1 MAVRT
6 LSPHLIFCDEIGR
19 ESEVAPI
26 VSAMASGVMMAATA
40 HGRSFDDLCRKPA
53 IARLLQ
59 MGMCSAVARFGYR
72 RKCRN
77 NQAMVRQGGN
87 WKEMDRFFA
96 GSDGLRG
103 DWAMGVIS
111 DSSTRTPAGVIH
123 VAGWIFESPAFFT
136 LAEPAVI
143 LQEWT
148 QTSSIKDLPFPSA
161 CLCLYEQG
169 MVFPSAWEESLQTE
183 NLNALTMEDR
193 QILAD
198 LGNVLGSTGLQG
210 QIDQLNLLQSRL
222 KSQWEMA
229 SQRYAI
235 NGKLYRSLGLLG
247 GLLMVILLW

>member
-1 MAVRT
+1 MSLVEF
-6 LSPHLIFCDEIGR
+6 L
-19 ESEVAPI
+19 
-26 VSAMASGVMMAATA
+26 
-40 HGRSFDDLCRKPA
+40 K
-53 IARLLQ
+53 ARL
-59 MGMCSAVARFGYR
+59 S
-72 RKCRN
+72 
-77 NQAMVRQGGN
+77 
-87 WKEMDRFFA
+87 
-96 GSDGLRG
+96 
-103 DWAMGVIS
+103 
-111 DSSTRTPAGVIH
+111 
-123 VAGWIFESPAFFT
+123 FT

-148 QTSSIKDLPFPSA
+148 QTSFIKDLPFPSA

>member
-1 MAVRT
+1 MSLVEF
-6 LSPHLIFCDEIGR
+6 L
-19 ESEVAPI
+19 
-26 VSAMASGVMMAATA
+26 
-40 HGRSFDDLCRKPA
+40 K
-53 IARLLQ
+53 ARL
-59 MGMCSAVARFGYR
+59 S
-72 RKCRN
+72 
-77 NQAMVRQGGN
+77 
-87 WKEMDRFFA
+87 
-96 GSDGLRG
+96 
-103 DWAMGVIS
+103 
-111 DSSTRTPAGVIH
+111 
-123 VAGWIFESPAFFT
+123 FT

-148 QTSSIKDLPFPSA
+148 QTSSIKDLPFSSA

-222 KSQWEMA
+222 KSQREMA

-247 GLLMVILLW
+247 GLLIVILLW

>member
-1 MAVRT
+1 MSLVEF
-6 LSPHLIFCDEIGR
+6 L
-19 ESEVAPI
+19 
-26 VSAMASGVMMAATA
+26 
-40 HGRSFDDLCRKPA
+40 K
-53 IARLLQ
+53 ARL
-59 MGMCSAVARFGYR
+59 S
-72 RKCRN
+72 
-77 NQAMVRQGGN
+77 
-87 WKEMDRFFA
+87 
-96 GSDGLRG
+96 
-103 DWAMGVIS
+103 
-111 DSSTRTPAGVIH
+111 
-123 VAGWIFESPAFFT
+123 FT

-169 MVFPSAWEESLQTE
+169 MVFPAAWEESLQTE

-210 QIDQLNLLQSRL
+210 QINQLNLLQSRL

>member
-1 MAVRT
+1 
-6 LSPHLIFCDEIGR
+6 
-19 ESEVAPI
+19 
-26 VSAMASGVMMAATA
+26 
-40 HGRSFDDLCRKPA
+40 
-53 IARLLQ
+53 
-59 MGMCSAVARFGYR
+59 
-72 RKCRN
+72 
-77 NQAMVRQGGN
+77 
-87 WKEMDRFFA
+87 
-96 GSDGLRG
+96 
-103 DWAMGVIS
+103 
-111 DSSTRTPAGVIH
+111 
-123 VAGWIFESPAFFT
+123 
-136 LAEPAVI
+136 
-143 LQEWT
+143 
-148 QTSSIKDLPFPSA
+148 
-161 CLCLYEQG
+161 